1 LQLKKFKFIF
11 ERILSDPD
19 LEAECTGLEVF
30 RLSGSRWYDEA
41 DKALVDGDERLA
53 PLQEAHQTGEWTAP
67 NSEGPVYFP
76 TDLEAVVAAVFT
88 PPAGKPQLTRF
99 QTRLNARLTSA
110 RWEFEAT
117 HDQLTGLADALSFVR
132 IARDAMRIGR
142 SAEPSATQSL
152 MVIAVDVD
160 HFKQINDSYGHAY
173 GDVTL
178 QCVADKLELH
188 VRTLAEK
195 RDLSFAVS
203 RPGGEEFS
211 VMFLGRLETKD
222 EMLHIANSIR
232 FEFDR
237 NPTPSNDELTRD
249 FVLRQLAGVD
259 APLPEERK
267 VTISLGVSSSPSV
280 AWSTHD
286 LDATI
291 EALRVAADTA
301 LACAKAAGRNT
312 VCHYDDIL
320 KRHGRVLE
328 HHKDTG
334 IVAIDLGSNVGA
346 EPGMSFAVFH
356 PDFAG
361 GQPFTQTDGRTRR
374 TLGVRPR
381 IEMGRIRVLDVQPL
395 ISFCRV
401 ETWPAPSREFPVGA
415 LLEAMGPLE
424 DETAA

>member
-19 LEAECTGLEVF
+19 LEAECTGLDVF
-30 RLSGSRWYDEA
+30 RLSGARWYDEA
-41 DKALVDGDERLA
+41 DKTLVDSDPRLA

-76 TDLEAVVAAVFT
+76 TELEAVVAAVFT

-99 QTRLNARLTSA
+99 QTRVNARLISA

-117 HDQLTGLADALSFVR
+117 HDQLTGLADGLSFVR
-132 IARDAMRIGR
+132 IARDAMLLGR
-142 SAEPSATQSL
+142 SAEESATQSL

-178 QCVADKLELH
+178 QCVADKLEW
-188 VRTLAEK
+188 RARQLAK
-195 RDLSFAVS
+195 DHDLSFVVS

-232 FEFDR
+232 HEFDR
-237 NPTPSNDELTRD
+237 SPTPSNDELTREY
-249 FVLRQLAGVD
+249 VLRQLAGVD
-259 APLPEERK
+259 APLPEERR

-280 AWSTHD
+280 EWSTND
-286 LDATI
+286 LVATI

-320 KRHGRVLE
+320 TRHGRVLE

-374 TLGVRPR
+374 TLGFRPK
-381 IEMGRIRVLDVQPL
+381 IEMGRIHVLHVQPL

-401 ETWPAPSREFPVGA
+401 QSLAALAREFPVGA
-415 LLEAMGPLE
+415 PLEAIDTEP
-424 DETAA
+424 